1 MKKDYIYNLLAILY
15 LILPPTLYEII
26 NYFIVRCFN
35 NMSVIKVILI
45 LLLIFWI
52 AYDIE
57 VRLIKI
63 KNELIAAISSFIATL
78 TFVLIFFE
86 IKIISLILIFVLNI
100 SIFLYSKK
108 RINSPSQKMGT
119 VSKKSD
125 KILSYF
131 CLVF

>member
-26 NYFIVRCFN
+26 NYFIVRCFI

-63 KNELIAAISSFIATL
+63 KNELIAAIASFIATL

-86 IKIISLILIFVLNI
+86 IKIISLILIFALNI
-100 SIFLYSKK
+100 AIFYIARKE
-108 RINSPSQKMGT
+108 
-119 VSKKSD
+119 
-125 KILSYF
+125 
-131 CLVF
+131 

>member
-63 KNELIAAISSFIATL
+63 KNELIAAIASFIATL

-86 IKIISLILIFVLNI
+86 IKILSLILIFVLNI

-108 RINSPSQKMGT
+108 RIN
-119 VSKKSD
+119 
-125 KILSYF
+125 
-131 CLVF
+131 

>member
-108 RINSPSQKMGT
+108 KIN
-119 VSKKSD
+119 
-125 KILSYF
+125 
-131 CLVF
+131 

>member
-1 MKKDYIYNLLAILY
+1 MEIKMKKDYIYNLLAILY

-26 NYFIVRCFN
+26 NYFIVRCFI

-63 KNELIAAISSFIATL
+63 KNELIEAISSFIATL

-108 RINSPSQKMGT
+108 RIN
-119 VSKKSD
+119 
-125 KILSYF
+125 
-131 CLVF
+131 

>member
-26 NYFIVRCFN
+26 NYFIVRCFI

-63 KNELIAAISSFIATL
+63 KNELIAAIASFIATL

-86 IKIISLILIFVLNI
+86 IKIISLILIFVLNN

-108 RINSPSQKMGT
+108 RIN
-119 VSKKSD
+119 
-125 KILSYF
+125 
-131 CLVF
+131 

>member
-26 NYFIVRCFN
+26 NYFIVRCFI

-63 KNELIAAISSFIATL
+63 KNELIEAISSFIATL

-108 RINSPSQKMGT
+108 RIN
-119 VSKKSD
+119 
-125 KILSYF
+125 
-131 CLVF
+131 

>member
-1 MKKDYIYNLLAILY
+1 MKKDHIYNLLAILY
-15 LILPPTLYEII
+15 LILPPTLYVII

-63 KNELIAAISSFIATL
+63 KNELIAAIVSLIATL

-86 IKIISLILIFVLNI
+86 IKIISLILLFALNI
-100 SIFLYSKK
+100 SIFYIARKE
-108 RINSPSQKMGT
+108 
-119 VSKKSD
+119 
-125 KILSYF
+125 
-131 CLVF
+131 

>member
-1 MKKDYIYNLLAILY
+1 MEIKMKKDYIYNLLAILY

-63 KNELIAAISSFIATL
+63 KNELIAAIASFIATL
-78 TFVLIFFE
+78 TFV
-86 IKIISLILIFVLNI
+86 LIFVLNI

-108 RINSPSQKMGT
+108 RIN
-119 VSKKSD
+119 
-125 KILSYF
+125 
-131 CLVF
+131 

>member
-63 KNELIAAISSFIATL
+63 KNELIAAIVSLIATL

-108 RINSPSQKMGT
+108 RIN
-119 VSKKSD
+119 
-125 KILSYF
+125 
-131 CLVF
+131 

>member
-1 MKKDYIYNLLAILY
+1 MEIKMKKDYIYNLLAILY
-15 LILPPTLYEII
+15 LILSPTLYEII

-63 KNELIAAISSFIATL
+63 KNELIAAIASFIAKL

-108 RINSPSQKMGT
+108 RIN
-119 VSKKSD
+119 
-125 KILSYF
+125 
-131 CLVF
+131 

>member
-63 KNELIAAISSFIATL
+63 KNELIAAIASFIATL

-86 IKIISLILIFVLNI
+86 IKIISLILIVVLNI

-108 RINSPSQKMGT
+108 RIN
-119 VSKKSD
+119 
-125 KILSYF
+125 
-131 CLVF
+131 

>member
-26 NYFIVRCFN
+26 NYFIVRCFI

-63 KNELIAAISSFIATL
+63 KNELIAAIASFIATL

-86 IKIISLILIFVLNI
+86 IKIISLILIFALNI
-100 SIFLYSKK
+100 SIFYIARKE
-108 RINSPSQKMGT
+108 
-119 VSKKSD
+119 
-125 KILSYF
+125 
-131 CLVF
+131 

>member
-26 NYFIVRCFN
+26 NYFIVRCFI

-63 KNELIAAISSFIATL
+63 KNELIAAIASFIATL

-108 RINSPSQKMGT
+108 RIN
-119 VSKKSD
+119 
-125 KILSYF
+125 
-131 CLVF
+131 

>member
-63 KNELIAAISSFIATL
+63 KNELIAAIVSLIVTL

-86 IKIISLILIFVLNI
+86 IKMISLILIFVLNI
-100 SIFLYSKK
+100 SIFYIARKE
-108 RINSPSQKMGT
+108 
-119 VSKKSD
+119 
-125 KILSYF
+125 
-131 CLVF
+131 

>member
-63 KNELIAAISSFIATL
+63 KNELIAAIASFIATL

-100 SIFLYSKK
+100 SIFLYRKK
-108 RINSPSQKMGT
+108 RIN
-119 VSKKSD
+119 
-125 KILSYF
+125 
-131 CLVF
+131 

>member
-1 MKKDYIYNLLAILY
+1 MEIKLKKDYIYNLLAILY

-108 RINSPSQKMGT
+108 RIN
-119 VSKKSD
+119 
-125 KILSYF
+125 
-131 CLVF
+131 

>member
-63 KNELIAAISSFIATL
+63 KNELIAAIASFIATL

-108 RINSPSQKMGT
+108 RIN
-119 VSKKSD
+119 
-125 KILSYF
+125 
-131 CLVF
+131 

>member
-15 LILPPTLYEII
+15 LILPPTLYVIV

-63 KNELIAAISSFIATL
+63 KNELIAAIASFIATL

-108 RINSPSQKMGT
+108 RIN
-119 VSKKSD
+119 
-125 KILSYF
+125 
-131 CLVF
+131 

>member
-63 KNELIAAISSFIATL
+63 KNELIAAIVSLIATL

-86 IKIISLILIFVLNI
+86 I
-100 SIFLYSKK
+100 
-108 RINSPSQKMGT
+108 
-119 VSKKSD
+119 
-125 KILSYF
+125 
-131 CLVF
+131 

>member
-1 MKKDYIYNLLAILY
+1 MEIKMKKDYIYNLLAILY

-100 SIFLYSKK
+100 SIFLYRKK
-108 RINSPSQKMGT
+108 RIN
-119 VSKKSD
+119 
-125 KILSYF
+125 
-131 CLVF
+131 

>member
-1 MKKDYIYNLLAILY
+1 MEIKMKKDYIYNLLAILY

-26 NYFIVRCFN
+26 NYFIVRCFI

-63 KNELIAAISSFIATL
+63 KNELIAAIASFIATL

-108 RINSPSQKMGT
+108 RIN
-119 VSKKSD
+119 
-125 KILSYF
+125 
-131 CLVF
+131 

>member
-1 MKKDYIYNLLAILY
+1 MKKAYIYNLLAILY

-63 KNELIAAISSFIATL
+63 KNELIAAIASFIATL

-108 RINSPSQKMGT
+108 RIN
-119 VSKKSD
+119 
-125 KILSYF
+125 
-131 CLVF
+131 

>member
-1 MKKDYIYNLLAILY
+1 MEIKMKKDYIYNLLAILY

-108 RINSPSQKMGT
+108 RIN
-119 VSKKSD
+119 
-125 KILSYF
+125 
-131 CLVF
+131 

>member
-15 LILPPTLYEII
+15 LILPPTLYVII
-26 NYFIVRCFN
+26 NYFIVRCFI

-63 KNELIAAISSFIATL
+63 KNELIAAIASFIATL

-108 RINSPSQKMGT
+108 RIN
-119 VSKKSD
+119 
-125 KILSYF
+125 
-131 CLVF
+131 

>member
-1 MKKDYIYNLLAILY
+1 MEIKMKKDYIYNLLAILY

-52 AYDIE
+52 AYNIE

-108 RINSPSQKMGT
+108 RIN
-119 VSKKSD
+119 
-125 KILSYF
+125 
-131 CLVF
+131 

>member
-15 LILPPTLYEII
+15 LILPPTLFEII

-108 RINSPSQKMGT
+108 RIN
-119 VSKKSD
+119 
-125 KILSYF
+125 
-131 CLVF
+131 

>member
-86 IKIISLILIFVLNI
+86 IKIISLILIFALNI
-100 SIFLYSKK
+100 SIFYITRKE
-108 RINSPSQKMGT
+108 
-119 VSKKSD
+119 
-125 KILSYF
+125 
-131 CLVF
+131 

>member
-15 LILPPTLYEII
+15 LILPPTLYVII

-45 LLLIFWI
+45 LLLLIFWI
-52 AYDIE
+52 ATFIYDIE

-63 KNELIAAISSFIATL
+63 KNELIAAIVSFIATL

-86 IKIISLILIFVLNI
+86 IKIKSLILIFVLNI

-108 RINSPSQKMGT
+108 RIN
-119 VSKKSD
+119 
-125 KILSYF
+125 
-131 CLVF
+131 

>member
-63 KNELIAAISSFIATL
+63 KNELIAAIASFIATL

-86 IKIISLILIFVLNI
+86 IKIISLILIFALNI
-100 SIFLYSKK
+100 AIFYIARKE
-108 RINSPSQKMGT
+108 
-119 VSKKSD
+119 
-125 KILSYF
+125 
-131 CLVF
+131 

>member
-52 AYDIE
+52 VYDIE

-108 RINSPSQKMGT
+108 RIN
-119 VSKKSD
+119 
-125 KILSYF
+125 
-131 CLVF
+131 

>member
-15 LILPPTLYEII
+15 LILLPTLYEII

-52 AYDIE
+52 AYNIE

-78 TFVLIFFE
+78 TFVLIFF
-86 IKIISLILIFVLNI
+86 
-100 SIFLYSKK
+100 
-108 RINSPSQKMGT
+108 
-119 VSKKSD
+119 
-125 KILSYF
+125 
-131 CLVF
+131 

>member
-1 MKKDYIYNLLAILY
+1 MEINYIYNLLAILY

-108 RINSPSQKMGT
+108 RIN
-119 VSKKSD
+119 
-125 KILSYF
+125 
-131 CLVF
+131 

>member
-26 NYFIVRCFN
+26 NYFIVRCFI

-63 KNELIAAISSFIATL
+63 KNELIAAIVSLIATL

-86 IKIISLILIFVLNI
+86 I
-100 SIFLYSKK
+100 
-108 RINSPSQKMGT
+108 
-119 VSKKSD
+119 
-125 KILSYF
+125 
-131 CLVF
+131 

>member
-63 KNELIAAISSFIATL
+63 KNELIAAIVSLIATL

-86 IKIISLILIFVLNI
+86 IKIISLILIFALNI
-100 SIFLYSKK
+100 AIFYIARKE
-108 RINSPSQKMGT
+108 
-119 VSKKSD
+119 
-125 KILSYF
+125 
-131 CLVF
+131 